1 MKTSHHLLELRLFY
15 STRQLVQD
23 ELAIYIIGPIRK
35 IFWELPILKN
45 RRAGPVTRMS
55 GSLHTNAPE
64 AIADF
69 MALKFNMMGA
79 IPEYEYSV

>member
-1 MKTSHHLLELRLFY
+1 MKNSHHLLELSLFQ

-23 ELAIYIIGPIRK
+23 ELAIYVIGPLRK

-45 RRAGPVTRMS
+45 RGVGPVTRIYN
-55 GSLHTNAPE
+55 SLHTKAPE

-69 MALKFNMMGA
+69 VVLKFNMMVA
-79 IPEYEYSV
+79 IPENEYE